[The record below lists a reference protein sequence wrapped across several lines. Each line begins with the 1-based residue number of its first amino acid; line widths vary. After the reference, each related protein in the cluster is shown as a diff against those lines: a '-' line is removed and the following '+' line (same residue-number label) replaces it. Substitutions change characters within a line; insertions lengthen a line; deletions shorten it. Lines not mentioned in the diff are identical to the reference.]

1 MTIPAP
7 SALNA
12 AAYEALKDRIVR
24 GELRPGTPLSERAL
38 CESLAVSR
46 TPLREAIKRLAN
58 EGLVEISATR
68 RVRVARVSVD
78 EVVNLLA
85 VMSVLEG
92 LSGEQACEKAT
103 DDDLAELAQMQAEME
118 AAYLHGDHVAY
129 FALNQRIHLTI
140 LRIADNGPLAEYFH
154 NLNARLR
161 HVRQRLTPTPE
172 RWRQAVDEHA
182 QMLALLNKRDGKRL
196 RTLMETHLR
205 SKTDAYVAAMLND
218 GLVSTSKAA

>member
-1 MTIPAP
+1 MSPTSP
-7 SALNA
+7 LNA
-12 AAYEALKDRIVR
+12 SAYEALKARIVR

-38 CESLAVSR
+38 CESLSVSR

-58 EGLVEISATR
+58 EGLVEISETR
-68 RVRVARVSVD
+68 RVRVARVTVD

-85 VMSVLEG
+85 VMAVLEG
-92 LSGEQACEKAT
+92 LSGEQACDKAT
-103 DDDLAELAQMQAEME
+103 DADLDELAQLQTAME
-118 AAYLHGDHVAY
+118 AAFAQADHAAY

-140 LRIADNGPLAEYFH
+140 LRMADNAPLADYFH

-161 HVRQRLTPTPE
+161 HVRERLTPTPE

-182 QMLALLNKRDGKRL
+182 EMLALLRRKDGKRL

-205 SKTDAYVAAMLND
+205 SKTDAYVAAMLNE
-218 GLVSTSKAA
+218 GLVTTSARAA